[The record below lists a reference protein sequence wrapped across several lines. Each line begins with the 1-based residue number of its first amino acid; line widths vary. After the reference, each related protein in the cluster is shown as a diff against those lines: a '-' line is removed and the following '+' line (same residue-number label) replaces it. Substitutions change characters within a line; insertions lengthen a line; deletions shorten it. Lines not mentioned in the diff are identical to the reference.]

1 MRVSKQQMAVNR
13 ERIVEAASRAFRA
26 QGFDG
31 VSVAEV
37 MQAAGFTHGGFYS
50 HFASKEDLMAQA
62 CDHAM
67 QEKARLWGTE
77 FHFDP
82 ARPLRS
88 MAGRYLTL
96 RHRDDPGAGCPL
108 ASLATDATRQAP
120 EVRHAFTQGLR
131 DLVAAISSK
140 LPGRTPAAKRR
151 AALAA
156 WSTLVGAMVLARAV
170 DDPQLSD
177 EILRAVAAHL
187 SEPG

>member
-13 ERIVEAASRAFRA
+13 ERILEAASRAFRA
-26 QGFDG
+26 RGFDG

-37 MQAAGFTHGGFYS
+37 MQEAGFTHGGFYS
-50 HFASKEDLMAQA
+50 HFASKEDLMAQG
-62 CDHAM
+62 CRHAM
-67 QEKARLWGTE
+67 QEKARFWGTE
-77 FHFDP
+77 FRFDP
-82 ARPLRS
+82 AHPLRS
-88 MAGRYLTL
+88 VVARYLAPW
-96 RHRDDPGAGCPL
+96 HRDDPGAGCPL

-131 DLVAAISSK
+131 DLVAAISAK
-140 LPGRTPAAKRR
+140 LPGRTQAAKRR

-177 EILRAVAAHL
+177 EILRAVSAHL
-187 SEPG
+187 SEPR